1 MKKTARILCAVL
13 ACALVLGVSAYAASY
28 SKTLTAYYNDIKLS
42 VNGQTV
48 TPKDVNG
55 KTVDPFIVDGTTYL
69 PVRAVSQALGKQVDW
84 DAKSYTVQITD
95 PAPSY
100 LGTWNAVKT
109 SSEGSDLPVEKSF
122 PQGYSITLQANGKG
136 TTKITGETFD
146 ITWKED
152 NGAIT
157 IVYSDDYNWYGTV
170 SNNMMVL
177 NIEGVLVT
185 LTR

>member
-95 PAPSY
+95 PGPVGSWKAVRICLRGEDLPLSSFA
-100 LGTWNAVKT
+100 GGSFAVKL
-109 SSEGSDLPVEKSF
+109 D
-122 PQGYSITLQANGKG
+122 QGGAGLWTIGGVDYKV
-136 TTKITGETFD
+136 
-146 ITWKED
+146 TWKED
-152 NGAIT
+152 NGALT
-157 IVYSDDYNWYGTV
+157 ILDDGDSPTYGTIGGGI
-170 SNNMMVL
+170 MVL
-177 NIEGVLVT
+177 NIEGTMVT
-185 LTR
+185 LTK